1 MPDINRSAT
10 GAGLITCVAMLSL
23 AAGALL
29 PRAAHAQPVVMK
41 FSTQTQ
47 NDMQHE
53 YIKVYKT
60 ELEKRT
66 NNRITVEV
74 YPGAQ
79 LGSQQR
85 QSEGLRIGS
94 IEAAI
99 GPAELF
105 AGVDPRFQVLAMAGL
120 YKDVEHARR
129 VLDAPAV
136 RKAVADIAASRQLVN
151 IGLNIYDLQSFVF
164 KTPVSKLADFS
175 GKRIRVLASQAEQ
188 ESVKALGGAPVPM
201 SFGEIIPGLQQGT
214 IDGVASVLGVWVALR
229 YYDVAPHML
238 DTRLWGIVPVVM
250 VSKVWFD
257 RLPPDLQ
264 QAVRDTAV
272 AIEPEMHKWQLA
284 RVASDLNTWVEKGGK
299 AAKLP
304 PSEQEEAVRRVSAAI
319 QPVLASHPG
328 MKELYDTL
336 KNAAATAQ

>member
-1 MPDINRSAT
+1 
-10 GAGLITCVAMLSL
+10 
-23 AAGALL
+23 
-29 PRAAHAQPVVMK
+29 
-41 FSTQTQ
+41 
-47 NDMQHE
+47 
-53 YIKVYKT
+53 
-60 ELEKRT
+60 
-66 NNRITVEV
+66 
-74 YPGAQ
+74 
-79 LGSQQR
+79 
-85 QSEGLRIGS
+85 
-94 IEAAI
+94 
-99 GPAELF
+99 
-105 AGVDPRFQVLAMAGL
+105 
-120 YKDVEHARR
+120 
-129 VLDAPAV
+129 VLDAPVV

-188 ESVKALGGAPVPM
+188 ESVKSLGGAPVPM
-201 SFGEIIPGLQQGT
+201 SFGEIIPALQQGT

-238 DTRLWGIVPVVM
+238 DTRFWGIVPVVM

-284 RVASDLNTWVEKGGK
+284 RVASDLNAWVEKGGK
-299 AAKLP
+299 VAKLP
-304 PSEQEEAVRRVSAAI
+304 QSEQEEAVRRVSAAI
-319 QPVLASHPG
+319 QPVLAGNPG

-336 KNAAATAQ
+336 KNAAATSQ